1 MRRGVAIGV
10 GVCLA
15 LGLLAGG
22 ARADSDVYQ
31 NAKES
36 AAAKKSKWSWWP
48 FGKKATPAKKT
59 SARKDKEA
67 AEKDESPKPAA
78 RPIVQQQGTT
88 DPNFA
93 AREQA
98 KVLRRQ
104 QVCDRLRDLAHE
116 LNDPQLDAQ
125 AQLLEQR
132 SWFIYEQRSSRP
144 GMAGLIPID
153 ESTAASRLLRDTEPR
168 AARSTGVAAANL
180 DRPIR
185 SVTANGGNSKDR
197 RED

>member
-1 MRRGVAIGV
+1 MRRGVALGA

-15 LGLLAGG
+15 LGLLAAG

-31 NAKES
+31 NAREAS
-36 AAAKKSKWSWWP
+36 KKSKWSWWP
-48 FGKKATPAKKT
+48 FGKKGTPAKKA
-59 SARKDKEA
+59 SATKDKA
-67 AEKDESPKPAA
+67 VAEKDQAPKPAA

-88 DPNFA
+88 DPGFA
-93 AREQA
+93 AREQSN
-98 KVLRRQ
+98 VLRRQ
-104 QVCDRLRDLAHE
+104 QVCDRLRALARE

-132 SWFIYEQRSSRP
+132 SWFIYEQRTARP
-144 GMAGLIPID
+144 GMSGLIPLD
-153 ESTAASRLLRDTEPR
+153 ESAAASRLLRDTEPR
-168 AARSTGVAAANL
+168 TVNAAGAAASL

-185 SVTANGGNSKDR
+185 SVTANSSSSKDR